1 MDATRTVGDARSIVA
16 DCGIRLLPVVDGVTL
31 VGVVA
36 RSDLV

>member
-16 DCGIRLLPVVDGVTL
+16 DCGIRLLPVVDDVTL

-36 RSDLV
+36 RSNLV